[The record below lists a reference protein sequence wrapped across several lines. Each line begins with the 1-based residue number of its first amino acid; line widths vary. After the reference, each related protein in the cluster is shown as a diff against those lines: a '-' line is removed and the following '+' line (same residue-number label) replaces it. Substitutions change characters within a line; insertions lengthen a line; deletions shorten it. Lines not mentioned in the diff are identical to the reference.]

1 MPTALLIV
9 DHGSRRE
16 EANQMLHGV
25 GDILRRARPDI
36 IVHVA
41 HMELAEPTLRQGI
54 DACVREGASEIIV
67 HPYMLSPGRHATED
81 IPRMATEAG
90 AVYPD
95 VIIRV
100 TEPLGLHA
108 QTLRGH
114 SPSRR
119 VVKAILC
126 PQKPRHPFVLSFI
139 LPLHT
144 WRWIFTWSSRRHCGL
159 FFRVISISRWR
170 SLLICPR

>member
-41 HMELAEPTLRQGI
+41 HMELAEPTIRQGI

-108 QTLRGH
+108 KLCE
-114 SPSRR
+114 
-119 VVKAILC
+119 VILH
-126 PQKPRHPFVLSFI
+126 RA
-139 LPLHT
+139 
-144 WRWIFTWSSRRHCGL
+144 GL
-159 FFRVISISRWR
+159 
-170 SLLICPR
+170 